1 MRKID
6 YTKALTIGFLTP
18 CYDFLQKLI
27 GMGDVFYLDIAS
39 YIAPK
44 NQAEILDV
52 GTGTGNLAIAVK
64 RKYPKVR
71 IDAID
76 PDERVLKIADK
87 KIKERKFGIKLKK
100 AYAQQIPFGDNHFDF
115 VVSSF
120 AIHHIPRAL
129 RRQAFSE
136 MKRVLKKKGIIL
148 IVDFG
153 VPKNLFTKVFT
164 YFLSFLEDVGL
175 NRKNFIFNVLKETDF
190 RDVKEVG
197 SKFGI
202 FSIYLGKK

>member
-87 KIKERKFGIKLKK
+87 KIK
-100 AYAQQIPFGDNHFDF
+100 
-115 VVSSF
+115 
-120 AIHHIPRAL
+120 
-129 RRQAFSE
+129 
-136 MKRVLKKKGIIL
+136 
-148 IVDFG
+148 
-153 VPKNLFTKVFT
+153 
-164 YFLSFLEDVGL
+164 
-175 NRKNFIFNVLKETDF
+175 
-190 RDVKEVG
+190 
-197 SKFGI
+197 
-202 FSIYLGKK
+202 